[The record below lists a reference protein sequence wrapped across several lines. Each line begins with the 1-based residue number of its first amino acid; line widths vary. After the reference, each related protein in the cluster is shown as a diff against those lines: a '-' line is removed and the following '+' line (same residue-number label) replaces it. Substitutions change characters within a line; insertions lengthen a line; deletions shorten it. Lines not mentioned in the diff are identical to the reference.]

1 MTTHTGRTRRVDEK
15 PARDYFAAARART
28 AAAQTAPG
36 GVFSGAA
43 WLEGLDILHHE
54 ALVEDAYRAYA
65 EDTYRNVKAMIEGDR
80 ESLAEA
86 IRRGERVNAHR
97 LVDNLIDNQR
107 WLQDLAGQC
116 GNCGMPRGT
125 NADTGCDECAY
136 LPTGPAVVT
145 EKGAAKIEA
154 TAARNA
160 SAESSPEPERQPQ
173 AIVAPRRHKFVSVP
187 GVNNCARSDDDGH
200 WCNRDESDPV
210 HFPTPVASRTQ
221 AIVAPQLNRITGRQ
235 FCRKGMH
242 PCTPALTLVFTDD
255 GITTRLH
262 WCEEHTF
269 FANPYRA
276 DASEVIDHRAAA
288 DA

>member
-1 MTTHTGRTRRVDEK
+1 MVQPDERGMRMGPQHVA
-15 PARDYFAAARART
+15 PATIRFAYDAA
-28 AAAQTAPG
+28 
-36 GVFSGAA
+36 
-43 WLEGLDILHHE
+43 H
-54 ALVEDAYRAYA
+54 A
-65 EDTYRNVKAMIEGDR
+65 EDVYRNVKAMIEGDR

-86 IRRGERVNAHR
+86 IRRGERVNAHQ

-107 WLQDLAGQC
+107 WLRDLAGQC

-125 NADTGCDECAY
+125 NADTGCNECAY

-154 TAARNA
+154 AAARNA
-160 SAESSPEPERQPQ
+160 SAESSPEPGRQP
-173 AIVAPRRHKFVSVP
+173 
-187 GVNNCARSDDDGH
+187 
-200 WCNRDESDPV
+200 
-210 HFPTPVASRTQ
+210 Q
-221 AIVAPQLNRITGRQ
+221 AIVAPQLNRVTGRQ

-242 PCTPALTLVFTDD
+242 PCTPALTLVFTED
-255 GITTRLH
+255 GITSRLH
-262 WCEEHTF
+262 WCDEHTF